1 MSGGGNII
9 DFGNSV
15 QLEKQAILL
24 DNPKLC
30 KISNNGIHKMA
41 PTAWENSAMP
51 ILNYEKIFAEKK
63 AKL

>member
-15 QLEKQAILL
+15 QLEKVAILL

-30 KISNNGIHKMA
+30 KEISNNGIHKMA
-41 PTAWENSAMP
+41 PTA
-51 ILNYEKIFAEKK
+51 
-63 AKL
+63 